1 MSAKGLNIGRRDF
14 LKASGLTAAAA
25 AFTTCVGAGSAPKAD
40 ACDLSKIFPSK
51 KPSTPEIVFDVDD
64 PIVQTTAGKVR
75 GFIDNGIYTFRGIPY
90 AEADRFEE
98 PHAPT
103 AWDGVR
109 NCVVYGGICPQ
120 ESRGIKASEMINPH
134 VFWPMEENCQKL
146 NVWSKDVTAKKPVIR
161 AAALNSHATRATIC
175 ATRATWWSS
184 VSITG

>member
-51 KPSTPEIVFDVDD
+51 KQTTPEIVFDVDN

-90 AEADRFEE
+90 AEAARFEE

-103 AWDGVR
+103 AWDGVK
-109 NCVVYGGICPQ
+109 NCVVYGGIAPQ
-120 ESRGIKASEMINPH
+120 APLRIKASAMLMSPTY
-134 VFWPMEENCQKL
+134 WPMDENCQKL
-146 NVWSKDVTAKKPVIR
+146 NV
-161 AAALNSHATRATIC
+161 
-175 ATRATWWSS
+175 
-184 VSITG
+184 